1 MVSNASISW
10 TEVGHWT
17 SNTYNKQNSSVA
29 ALFKCRTWVMVAKCD
44 SLILCNTFDAM
55 LLLYCTG
62 FVGSIEAVVV
72 VGAKEDVG
80 ETGAGTGAA
89 MLVAVVGFVSSVS
102 STSGVIGFDWVGGT
116 LSLPCSRFL

>member
-1 MVSNASISW
+1 
-10 TEVGHWT
+10 
-17 SNTYNKQNSSVA
+17 
-29 ALFKCRTWVMVAKCD
+29 MVAKCD

-62 FVGSIEAVVV
+62 IVGSIEVVVV

-80 ETGAGTGAA
+80 ETGAA